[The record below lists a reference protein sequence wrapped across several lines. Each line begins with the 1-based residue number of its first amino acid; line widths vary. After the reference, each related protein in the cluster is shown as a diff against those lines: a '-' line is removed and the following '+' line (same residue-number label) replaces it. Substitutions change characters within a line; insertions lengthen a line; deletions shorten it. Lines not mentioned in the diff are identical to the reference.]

1 MSNQQFDLNAYLG
14 RIHYTGGRDVSA
26 ETLRGL
32 HIAHAMN
39 VPFENLDV
47 FLKKPI
53 SLERDDLF
61 NKIVL
66 NHRGGY
72 CFELN
77 GLFSAV
83 LKEMGFQVTNHLAR
97 VYNNGFEN
105 AGKTHMVVLV
115 EVDNQKWIC
124 DVGFGG
130 NGLVAPIRFEEGL
143 EQEHFYRTHR
153 VMADS
158 KYGYRLEFK
167 TDGEFLPIYAFTL
180 EECCPADYLIAN
192 HYTSTYPASFF
203 TQLMMCSLST
213 DVGRITYLDGLL
225 KIVNSVDQ
233 DAEIE
238 KKIVN
243 DDEIREVLK
252 QYFGIELLNET
263 SE

>member
-1 MSNQQFDLNAYLG
+1 
-14 RIHYTGGRDVSA
+14 
-26 ETLRGL
+26 
-32 HIAHAMN
+32 
-39 VPFENLDV
+39 
-47 FLKKPI
+47 
-53 SLERDDLF
+53 
-61 NKIVL
+61 
-66 NHRGGY
+66 
-72 CFELN
+72 
-77 GLFSAV
+77 
-83 LKEMGFQVTNHLAR
+83 
-97 VYNNGFEN
+97 
-105 AGKTHMVVLV
+105 GKTHMVVLV

-153 VMADS
+153 VMADL

-225 KIVNSVDQ
+225 KIINSVDQ

-252 QYFGIELLNET
+252 QYFGIQLLNDA
-263 SE
+263 SECENKHF